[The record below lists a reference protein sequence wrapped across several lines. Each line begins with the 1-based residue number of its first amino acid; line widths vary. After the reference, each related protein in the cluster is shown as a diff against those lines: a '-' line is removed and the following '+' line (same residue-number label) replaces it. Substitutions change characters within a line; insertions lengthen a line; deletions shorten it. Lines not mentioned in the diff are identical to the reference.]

1 LFLIITASL
10 EILELIT
17 LSYEKAEE
25 WEIISQL
32 LSGPLS
38 FSFLG
43 LQMIVG
49 VLIPFILLMIIVL
62 LDKSM
67 GDKVANTL
75 SFTASTLL
83 LIQVFAMR
91 WNVVIGGQ
99 MISKS
104 LAGLR
109 ETYRPEVFG
118 KEGILMAIGIM
129 FVPFAFIMVAEKLL
143 PMFKFSEEQ
152 TRKLNEPPAPVSDS
166 TYE

>member
-1 LFLIITASL
+1 M
-10 EILELIT
+10 LELIT

-43 LQMIVG
+43 IQMIVG
-49 VLIPFILLMIIVL
+49 VLVPFILLMIIVL
-62 LDKSM
+62 LKENM

-75 SFTASTLL
+75 SFTAASLL

-104 LAGLR
+104 LVGLR
-109 ETYRPEVFG
+109 ETYHPGMFG
-118 KEGILMAIGIM
+118 KEGILAAIGIM
-129 FVPFAFIMVAEKLL
+129 IVPFIFIFVAEWLL
-143 PMFKFSEEQ
+143 PMFKYSEEQ
-152 TRKLNEPPAPVSDS
+152 SQVVKPESS
-166 TYE
+166 G

>member
-1 LFLIITASL
+1 
-10 EILELIT
+10 
-17 LSYEKAEE
+17 
-25 WEIISQL
+25 
-32 LSGPLS
+32 
-38 FSFLG
+38 
-43 LQMIVG
+43 MIVG

-67 GDKVANTL
+67 GDRVANTL

-152 TRKLNEPPAPVSDS
+152 TRKLNVPPAPVSGQ